1 MKAHFIEGLLRFLA
15 AWCFLMLAPSVAGA
29 ELWERELQNMKA
41 AFMTGYFRA
50 LQLDAETIAKLKE
63 DEQAMKKYIR
73 AKAREYME
81 EVRRLNR

>member
-1 MKAHFIEGLLRFLA
+1 
-15 AWCFLMLAPSVAGA
+15 MLVPWTMATA
-29 ELWERELQNMKA
+29 ELWERELQNMKT

-50 LQLDAETIAKLKE
+50 LQLDAETIARLKKDKE
-63 DEQAMKKYIR
+63 AMEKYIR